1 MYRFTTPTLPIT
13 IEDIDF
19 SLVNNFRIAIEQ
31 KSKEDKLFIVSASD
45 ARVDAENKT
54 IYLSLTQEETA
65 DFNEGEAKL
74 QVRIVY
80 ANGSVQATRKAR
92 ITINDVID
100 EVIV

>member
-1 MYRFTTPTLPIT
+1 MYKYTTPTLPIT
-13 IEDIDF
+13 IKDIDF
-19 SLVNNFRIAIEQ
+19 SLVDNFRIAIEQ
-31 KSKEDKLFIVSASD
+31 KGKENKLFIVSASD
-45 ARVDAENKT
+45 PSVDAEKKT
-54 IYLSLTQEETA
+54 IYLSLTQEQTV

-80 ANGSVQATRKAR
+80 VDDKVQATRKAR

>member
-13 IEDIDF
+13 IEDVDF
-19 SLVNNFRIAIEQ
+19 SLVDNFRIAIEQ
-31 KSKEDKLFIVSASD
+31 KSKEDKLFIVNASD
-45 ARVDAENKT
+45 ERVDAENKT
-54 IYLSLTQEETA
+54 IYLSLTQGETA
-65 DFNEGEAKL
+65 DFNDGEAKL

-80 ANGSVQATRKAR
+80 SNGSVQATRKAR